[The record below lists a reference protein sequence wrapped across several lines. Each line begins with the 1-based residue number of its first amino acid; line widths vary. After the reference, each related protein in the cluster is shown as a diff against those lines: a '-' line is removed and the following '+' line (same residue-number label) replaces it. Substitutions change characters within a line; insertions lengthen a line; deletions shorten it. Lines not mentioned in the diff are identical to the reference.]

1 MFLRVNQLRR
11 AAAFKWTAVFLTGLI
26 IFGLVPVDMARAEE
40 AEGPKLVMVVG
51 SEGFIPFLAEAY
63 KKLLDQGY
71 KFQFK
76 VYNSKN
82 LSSPA
87 TVEQIKKEG
96 KDSDIFLLEMI
107 GSSNLTTVNSVVYE
121 VYTAKKAAILST
133 RSIALENV
141 DNSKA
146 AYLSE
151 YFTNGTMENM
161 RRLELYLLKEYAKVP
176 VSEDVLPLKVAG
188 MFIYHPD
195 AAVLPANTGMTGEG
209 GNQQDTV
216 TGNVYDTV
224 YETVYDSVY
233 QSGNETV
240 SETVYE
246 DVYDTG
252 GEADNSTEDQS
263 AETVGETVNDT
274 VYDTVYESVYDSVYN
289 NAGDQPAAGD
299 SEPTVEDSGPKLFPG
314 TFTSIDDYLVWYGGT
329 GRLKEGGPWIGIIT
343 FDTAFKN
350 DDMDMYV
357 KLLESLEAKGANVIL
372 VFTNSAN
379 KKAAVEQFFMK
390 EDGSSRID
398 FLVAAMGFN
407 FIYGNSGAGVELFK
421 RLNVPVMA
429 PVYTSN
435 MDDWENNPAG
445 ISSEVPWQIAYPELD
460 GRIEPVMMGGSRVVA
475 VDETTGA
482 VIEKKLALPDRIERV
497 AGRVL
502 SWVNLRNKP
511 NTDKKI
517 ALIYYNHDGGK
528 DGIGAA
534 YLNVTQSVYQVLKAL
549 QGDGYLVEGDISAES
564 LAKTMFEK
572 GRNIGSWAPGELDAL
587 MKAGVMTIPVDKYL
601 EWYQTL
607 PQKLRDQVEKEW
619 GPPPGNIMVHNGE
632 IVIPGAMLGNI
643 FIGPQPMRGWAD
655 DPDKIAHSPS
665 LPPPHQYIAFYLWL
679 QREYGADAV
688 IHLGTHGTLEWLPG
702 RSVGLGEDDWPDAL
716 IGNMP
721 DIYPYIVNNPG
732 EATQAKRRGYAV
744 TIGHLTPPMI
754 KPALYGE
761 LAELQRLVTEYNAE
775 LEKENSSRLEAL
787 QKEIITKMKEN
798 NLDQI
803 LGIDLNDENFAN
815 ITMVAENYLEEL
827 TSELMPYGLHT
838 FGLAPE
844 GELLELMTDS
854 IVAFD
859 EGSRESS
866 RDQIRENLILTSN
879 EMVNLLRALRGEY
892 IEPSLARDPV
902 RVPDVMPTGR
912 NLVSFDPRMVPD
924 KIAWETGKKIADQLL
939 EQYMAEKGRYPE
951 TVGVV
956 LWAIETMR
964 TQGES
969 VAVILRLIGAEPV
982 WDSSGRVSKVK
993 ITPVEQLG
1001 RPRIDVAVTISGLF
1015 RDTFSHVINVL
1026 DDAFR
1031 QIALLDESPDNNL
1044 VRKHYQELKETL
1056 MAGGMS
1062 EADADSMATARIFG
1076 EPPGTYGTGVSELV
1090 KATGAWE
1097 NRQELTDVYM
1107 SRMSYV
1113 YGRNSYGTPAVQ
1125 AFQQLLKN
1133 VEAVVQVRD
1142 SLWGVLDND
1151 DVYQYLGGL
1160 KLAAEA
1166 ASGQKVEVYI
1176 ANTRNAAN
1184 PTVQTFER
1192 FLATELNTRVL
1203 NPKWIEGM
1211 LKEGYAGSREITDHI
1226 ANLFGVDS
1234 TLDAVD
1240 DWAWQKVANTLIFD
1254 DKVRSRLDP
1263 YALQALIGWNM
1274 EAARRNMWNADKET
1288 LARLADLYI
1297 QNAAEY
1303 GVVCCHHTCANLKFN
1318 EWMANYSTLDNN
1330 TLAKFKDVFNK
1341 ATNKELRIQS
1351 RPVAASSTSTS
1362 DNSSE
1367 NSADSDTLV
1376 LPPAVTANPEQQLP
1390 EQQLVKSAENAQKI
1404 SGQEGR
1410 QGSETQPSLSE
1421 GPSASGREQ
1430 VAMQSSAE
1438 SGDAGA
1444 GPEAVQKPNQK
1455 AKAYEIEPENKSKSA
1470 GGGAKGVT
1478 VFAILGAMALVAVFA
1493 KGYLLK

>member
-1 MFLRVNQLRR
+1 M
-11 AAAFKWTAVFLTGLI
+11 TGLI
-26 IFGLVPVDMARAEE
+26 IFGLLPVDIALAEQ
-40 AEGPKLVMVVG
+40 AEGPKLVMLLG

-71 KFQFK
+71 KFEFK
-76 VYNSKN
+76 VFNSKN
-82 LSSPA
+82 LSSTE

-96 KDSDIFLLEMI
+96 KDADIFLIEMI
-107 GSSNLTTVNSVVYE
+107 GASNLTTVNSVVYE
-121 VYTAKKAAILST
+121 VYNAKKAAILST
-133 RSIALENV
+133 RSIDLENV
-141 DNSKA
+141 DNSKD

-195 AAVLPANTGMTGEG
+195 AAVLPANTGTTGEG

-252 GEADNSTEDQS
+252 GEADNSTEDRS
-263 AETVGETVNDT
+263 AETVGET
-274 VYDTVYESVYDSVYN
+274 
-289 NAGDQPAAGD
+289 G
-299 SEPTVEDSGPKLFPG
+299 DSGPKLFPG
-314 TFTSIDDYLVWYGGT
+314 TFTSIDDYLAWYGGT

-343 FDTAFKN
+343 FDTGFKN

-379 KKAAVEQFFMK
+379 KKAAVEQFLMK

-502 SWVNLRNKP
+502 SWVNMRNKP

-564 LAKTMFEK
+564 LAETMFEK

-601 EWYQTL
+601 EWYRTL

-732 EATQAKRRGYAV
+732 EATQAKRRGYAM

-754 KPALYGE
+754 KPELYGE
-761 LAELQRLVTEYNAE
+761 LAELQRLITEYNSVSGE
-775 LEKENSSRLEAL
+775 ENLSRREAL
-787 QKEIITKMKEN
+787 QQGIITKIKET

-803 LGIDLNDENFAN
+803 LGINFDNENFAD
-815 ITMVAENYLEEL
+815 ITAILEGYLEEL

-844 GELLELMTDS
+844 GDLLDLMTDS
-854 IVAFD
+854 IVAYD
-859 EGSRESS
+859 AENRESS
-866 RDQIRENLILTSN
+866 REQIRENLILTSN
-879 EMVNLLRALRGEY
+879 EMVNLLRALSGRF
-892 IEPSLARDPV
+892 IEPGLARDPV

-924 KIAWETGKKIADQLL
+924 KIAWETGKKIADRLL
-939 EQYMAEKGRYPE
+939 EQYKAENGSYPE

-969 VAVILRLIGAEPV
+969 VAMILRLIGAEPV

-1015 RDTFSHVINVL
+1015 RDTFSHTVNVL

-1031 QIALLDESPDNNL
+1031 QIALLDESHDNNL

-1056 MAGGMS
+1056 VAGGMS
-1062 EADADSMATARIFG
+1062 EAEADSLASARIFG

-1107 SRMSYV
+1107 SRMSYI
-1113 YGRNSYGTPAVQ
+1113 YGRKSYGTPAAQ

-1166 ASGQKVEVYI
+1166 VSGRKVGVYI

-1192 FLATELNTRVL
+1192 FLTTELVTRVL
-1203 NPKWIEGM
+1203 NPQWIEGM

-1240 DWAWQKVANTLIFD
+1240 DWAWQKVAETLIFD
-1254 DKVRSRLDP
+1254 DTVRSRLDP

-1274 EAARRNMWNADKET
+1274 EAARRNMWNADQET

-1341 ATNKELRIQS
+1341 ATNKELQIQS
-1351 RPVAASSTSTS
+1351 RQVTSPSTSTS
-1362 DNSSE
+1362 TSNSF
-1367 NSADSDTLV
+1367 ADSGSLT
-1376 LPPAVTANPEQQLP
+1376 LPPALTANPEQQSP
-1390 EQQLVKSAENAQKI
+1390 EKQPVKPAENAQKM

-1410 QGSETQPSLSE
+1410 QGSETQPTISE
-1421 GPSASGREQ
+1421 GPSA
-1430 VAMQSSAE
+1430 
-1438 SGDAGA
+1438 
-1444 GPEAVQKPNQK
+1444 
-1455 AKAYEIEPENKSKSA
+1455 YF
-1470 GGGAKGVT
+1470 
-1478 VFAILGAMALVAVFA
+1478 VFF
-1493 KGYLLK
+1493 

>member
-1 MFLRVNQLRR
+1 
-11 AAAFKWTAVFLTGLI
+11 
-26 IFGLVPVDMARAEE
+26 
-40 AEGPKLVMVVG
+40 
-51 SEGFIPFLAEAY
+51 
-63 KKLLDQGY
+63 
-71 KFQFK
+71 
-76 VYNSKN
+76 
-82 LSSPA
+82 
-87 TVEQIKKEG
+87 
-96 KDSDIFLLEMI
+96 MI
-107 GSSNLTTVNSVVYE
+107 GSSNLTTVNSVVSE
-121 VYTAKKAAILST
+121 VYNAQKAAILST

-141 DNSKA
+141 DNSRD

-151 YFTNGTMENM
+151 YFTNGTVENM
-161 RRLELYLLKEYAKVP
+161 RRLELYLLSDYKKLLTT
-176 VSEDVLPLKVAG
+176 SEQDLSPLTVAG
-188 MFIYHPD
+188 MFIYHP
-195 AAVLPANTGMTGEG
+195 AAV
-209 GNQQDTV
+209 
-216 TGNVYDTV
+216 YDA
-224 YETVYDSVY
+224 VYDSVY
-233 QSGNETV
+233 QPGNETV

-246 DVYDTG
+246 DVYVTG
-252 GEADNSTEDQS
+252 TETGSSTEDQS
-263 AETVGETVNDT
+263 TETVNET
-274 VYDTVYESVYDSVYN
+274 VYDTVYESVYNSVYN
-289 NAGDQPAAGD
+289 DAGDQPTVGD

-314 TFTSIDDYLVWYGGT
+314 TFTTIDDYLAWYREAGK
-329 GRLKEGGPWIGIIT
+329 LKEGAPWIGIIT

-379 KKAAVEQFFMK
+379 KKAAVEQFFMN

-435 MDDWENNPAG
+435 LDDWENDPAG

-460 GRIEPVMMGGSRVVA
+460 GRIEPIMMGGNRVVT
-475 VDETTGA
+475 VDEITGA

-511 NTDKKI
+511 NADKKI

-534 YLNVTQSVYQVLKAL
+534 YLNVTQSVYQILKAL
-549 QGDGYLVEGDISAES
+549 QADGYVVEGDVSAES
-564 LAKTMFEK
+564 LDRTIFEK
-572 GRNIGSWAPGELDAL
+572 GRNIGSWAPGELEAL
-587 MKAGVMTIPVDKYL
+587 IQAGAMTLPLEKYL
-601 EWYQTL
+601 EWYQAL

-619 GPPPGNIMVHNGE
+619 GPHPGNIMVYNGE
-632 IVIPGAMLGNI
+632 IVIPGAKIGNI

-679 QREYGADAV
+679 QKEYGADAV

-702 RSVGLGEDDWPDAL
+702 RSVGLGEDDWPDVL

-754 KPALYGE
+754 KPELYGE
-761 LAELQRLVTEYNAE
+761 LAELQRLITEYNSVSGE
-775 LEKENSSRLEAL
+775 ENLSRREVL
-787 QKEIITKMKEN
+787 QQEIITKIKET

-803 LGIDLNDENFAN
+803 LGINFDNENFAD
-815 ITMVAENYLEEL
+815 ITAILESYLEEL

-844 GELLELMTDS
+844 GDLLDLMTDS
-854 IVAFD
+854 IVAYD
-859 EGSRESS
+859 AENRESS
-866 RDQIRENLILTSN
+866 REQIRENLILTSN
-879 EMVNLLRALRGEY
+879 EIVNLLRALRGEY
-892 IEPSLARDPV
+892 IEPGLARDPV

-924 KIAWETGKKIADQLL
+924 KIAWETGKKIADRLL
-939 EQYMAEKGRYPE
+939 EQYKAENGNYPE

-969 VAVILRLIGAEPV
+969 VAMILRLIGAEPV
-982 WDSSGRVSKVK
+982 WDSAGRVSKVK

-1001 RPRIDVAVTISGLF
+1001 RPRIDVVVTISGLF

-1031 QIALLDESPDNNL
+1031 QIAMLDESPDNNL

-1056 MAGGMS
+1056 VAGGMS
-1062 EADADSMATARIFG
+1062 EAEADSLASARIFG

-1090 KATGAWE
+1090 KATGAWD

-1107 SRMSYV
+1107 SRMSYI

-1166 ASGQKVEVYI
+1166 ASGQKVGVYI

-1192 FLATELNTRVL
+1192 FLTTELVTRVL
-1203 NPKWIEGM
+1203 NPQWIEGM
-1211 LKEGYAGSREITDHI
+1211 LKEGYAGSREIADHI

-1240 DWAWQKVANTLIFD
+1240 DRAWQKVAETLIFD
-1254 DKVRSRLDP
+1254 EKVRSQLDP

-1274 EAARRNMWNADKET
+1274 EAARRNMWNADQET

-1330 TLAKFKDVFNK
+1330 TLAKFEDVFNK
-1341 ATNKELRIQS
+1341 ATNKELQIQS
-1351 RPVAASSTSTS
+1351 RPVPNQATASAN
-1362 DNSSE
+1362 NSS
-1367 NSADSDTLV
+1367 DSDSLTV
-1376 LPPAVTANPEQQLP
+1376 PPAMIGQEAPKPDPEQQLP
-1390 EQQLVKSAENAQKI
+1390 EQQTVKSVENTRDI
-1404 SGQEGR
+1404 SNQEGR
-1410 QGSETQPSLSE
+1410 QQGEGIRPSLGEELST
-1421 GPSASGREQ
+1421 SGTEQ
-1430 VAMQSSAE
+1430 VAMQQRAE
-1438 SGDAGA
+1438 SANIGA
-1444 GPEAVQKPNQK
+1444 GPEAEQKSYKK
-1455 AKAYEIEPENKSKSA
+1455 AKAYEIEPENKGTNAS
-1470 GGGAKGVT
+1470 GGAKGVT
-1478 VFAILGAMALVAVFA
+1478 VFAIIGTIALVAVFA